1 MSVKQ
6 LLRTIKHR
14 GIADPI
20 LEKTV
25 YSRAYKKYMESLV
38 WDEEIYRTRPFAE
51 ITNKYEYKAY
61 MDCLFKKEKE
71 IARSDP
77 KRFKKARSEMMQLY
91 VKERIPKEYYA
102 HSQKPV
108 EDKVIFMENG
118 SSPSPSN
125 SYISETM
132 AKAGDYKVIHYGLG
146 KRKASWI
153 EYYENA
159 LEFIVDMAD
168 AKAVFI
174 STANDLLSC
183 FDVREETK
191 IIQLWHGV
199 GMFKKVGYSTM
210 DNPKFGR
217 GKEFRE
223 EYDQYRNYSYVTIA
237 GEEQAWTFE
246 DAMHISRD
254 SGIIV
259 PVGVSRTDLFY
270 DSDFIKRSYSMV
282 YNEFSQM
289 KGKKILLYAPT
300 FRGKVQSGRAPDA
313 LDIDKLGEAL
323 SDEYVL
329 IIKHHG
335 VAKKIPKIPQ
345 KWKNSFAFDF
355 TNNKRTG
362 IERLLAVADICIT
375 DYSSL
380 GFEFAI
386 LERPIIFFAYDLDDY
401 LDKRGMY
408 YNYEDITP
416 GPVCRTNEEMIDFIA
431 NVDSRF
437 DKQQVIDFKN
447 KYVDACDGHAT
458 ERTIALIES

>member
-38 WDEEIYRTRPFAE
+38 WDEEIYRTRPFAN

-71 IARSDP
+71 IAKSDP

-223 EYDQYRNYSYVTIA
+223 EYDQYR
-237 GEEQAWTFE
+237 
-246 DAMHISRD
+246 
-254 SGIIV
+254 
-259 PVGVSRTDLFY
+259 
-270 DSDFIKRSYSMV
+270 
-282 YNEFSQM
+282 
-289 KGKKILLYAPT
+289 
-300 FRGKVQSGRAPDA
+300 RAPDA

-416 GPVCRTNEEMIDFIA
+416 GPVCRTNEEMIDFIT